1 MGLLESMMKN
11 TSTPFARKMTNS
23 FIQENT
29 SNTWDMDV
37 PLMNVAMSGKMD
49 TGFQSGITIFAGP
62 SRHYKS
68 LYALTML
75 NQWFKH
81 NEDPE
86 EAVAILFDTEY
97 GITEEYLNSFPY
109 IVKHMDRIIH
119 MPVNTVEELRH
130 EIATQ
135 TETLYDDYKTAY
147 KKAPKSTKKPN
158 VFLMVDSIGQVASK
172 KETNDAV
179 EDKATA
185 DMTRAKQIKSL
196 FRIITSKVK
205 MLGIPTI
212 IVAHTYSE
220 MSLFP
225 KQVVSGGTGVMYSAD
240 STFILGKS
248 QEKDG
253 TELKGYKFT
262 MTVEKSRFIRDKTKI
277 PISVHFE
284 HTDSEGEVR
293 RGILKYSGLL
303 DIAKDTGFVQKC
315 KVGRSNGF
323 ELYIDGEP
331 TDIKTITKDAD
342 VNDEFWDQ
350 VFEKTNFKEVVESVY
365 SIPTDRTAE
374 QSALAEK
381 FEAAVTVSE

>member
-1 MGLLESMMKN
+1 MGLLENMMKN

-29 SNTWDMDV
+29 SNTWNMDV

-86 EAVAILFDTEY
+86 EAVGIIFDTEY

-109 IVKHMDRIIH
+109 IVKYMHRIIH

-130 EIATQ
+130 EIAIQ
-135 TETLYDDYKTAY
+135 TEGLYDDFKTAY

-158 VFLMVDSIGQVASK
+158 VFMLVDSIGQVASK
-172 KETNDAV
+172 KETIDAV
-179 EDKATA
+179 EDKAAA

-205 MLGIPTI
+205 MLGIPTVV
-212 IVAHTYSE
+212 VAHTYNTLE
-220 MSLFP
+220 MFSRA
-225 KQVVSGGTGVMYSAD
+225 VVSGGTGV
-240 STFILGKS
+240 
-248 QEKDG
+248 
-253 TELKGYKFT
+253 
-262 MTVEKSRFIRDKTKI
+262 
-277 PISVHFE
+277 
-284 HTDSEGEVR
+284 
-293 RGILKYSGLL
+293 
-303 DIAKDTGFVQKC
+303 IA
-315 KVGRSNGF
+315 
-323 ELYIDGEP
+323 
-331 TDIKTITKDAD
+331 
-342 VNDEFWDQ
+342 
-350 VFEKTNFKEVVESVY
+350 
-365 SIPTDRTAE
+365 
-374 QSALAEK
+374 
-381 FEAAVTVSE
+381 